1 MARARLSSPLCTA
14 DCALDADSGR
24 GLRMPPEAEEDP
36 APEARLSADND
47 DERREFESAEKD
59 PPGEMGAKLCR

>member
-1 MARARLSSPLCTA
+1 MARARLSSPLCA
-14 DCALDADSGR
+14 VDCALDADSGR

-47 DERREFESAEKD
+47 DERRELERDKKH
-59 PPGEMGAKLCR
+59 PGEMGAKLCL